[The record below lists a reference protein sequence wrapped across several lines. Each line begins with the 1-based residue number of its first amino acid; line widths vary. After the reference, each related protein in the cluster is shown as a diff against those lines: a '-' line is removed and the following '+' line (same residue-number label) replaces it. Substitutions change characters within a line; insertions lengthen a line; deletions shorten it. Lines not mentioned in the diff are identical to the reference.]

1 MDTIE
6 IAASDTMTDAELDE
20 VNGGLLIDK
29 GKIEIQGWDWEV
41 GRVSGPPSVRS
52 VYSNATSS

>member
-29 GKIEIQGWDWEV
+29 GNIEIQGWDWEV
-41 GRVSGPPSVRS
+41 GRTRTPIPAVVMTR
-52 VYSNATSS
+52 